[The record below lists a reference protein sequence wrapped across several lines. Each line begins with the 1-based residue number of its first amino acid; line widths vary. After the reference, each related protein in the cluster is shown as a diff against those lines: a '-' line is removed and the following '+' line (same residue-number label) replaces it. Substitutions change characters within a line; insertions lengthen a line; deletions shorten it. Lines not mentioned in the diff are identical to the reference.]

1 MASPPPPQGL
11 ALSIAPKHHCHMDCC
26 KDFRRLVRRSFF
38 FELSVSPWCS
48 VALQPSSVTLL
59 PLSIVLRYHRFCLGM
74 DYHCPSS
81 FSSSGLRLRRTSAPQ
96 LRLRRSQNKGVSQT
110 KTETLASPPQ
120 GVSHRRRPS
129 KSGPSLF
136 VPSGFS
142 KNNPYWLSVLVL
154 YRRRRLLTVVLR
166 RSVLTV
172 SDCSSFA
179 QPRFCAVRRT
189 ARRLVSVSV
198 SVVLLPL
205 CSDCSER
212 RSITKLNKKDRKRR
226 REVRLCEIKQASMT
240 LAKMYM
246 KRVTMELESNW
257 NTDRESSQDS
267 LLLQGSFCI
276 QSLSVCWRPRL
287 GNTARFRRDKATH
300 TGTPCSRISR
310 TFGWH
315 TNGNH
320 HEKPLIF
327 FYYALLDSWLSPPKA
342 GILTFITIIFF
353 VFLLIYLPPMVPKQK
368 R

>member
-1 MASPPPPQGL
+1 ML
-11 ALSIAPKHHCHMDCC
+11 N
-26 KDFRRLVRRSFF
+26 
-38 FELSVSPWCS
+38 
-48 VALQPSSVTLL
+48 
-59 PLSIVLRYHRFCLGM
+59 
-74 DYHCPSS
+74 
-81 FSSSGLRLRRTSAPQ
+81 SGIM
-96 LRLRRSQNKGVSQT
+96 
-110 KTETLASPPQ
+110 
-120 GVSHRRRPS
+120 S
-129 KSGPSLF
+129 K
-136 VPSGFS
+136 
-142 KNNPYWLSVLVL
+142 
-154 YRRRRLLTVVLR
+154 
-166 RSVLTV
+166 
-172 SDCSSFA
+172 
-179 QPRFCAVRRT
+179 
-189 ARRLVSVSV
+189 
-198 SVVLLPL
+198 
-205 CSDCSER
+205 
-212 RSITKLNKKDRKRR
+212 
-226 REVRLCEIKQASMT
+226 IKQASMT